1 MDRDLRVVLSARVFS
16 DQKCFGPGVSQLLK
30 RVDELHSLRAAAMS
44 LSLIVPASAVYCP
57 HDYYASTAVWY
68 TDDGPRLQTRHW
80 QMTIRCHNCGYADA
94 EKEHTFP
101 VRLELPEGCSVLVCR
116 NLRVIGSAP
125 VAV

>member
-1 MDRDLRVVLSARVFS
+1 MK
-16 DQKCFGPGVSQLLK
+16 KCSKTLLG
-30 RVDELHSLRAAAMS
+30 LALAAAMS

-80 QMTIRCHNCGYADA
+80 QMTIRCRNCGYADA
-94 EKEHTFP
+94 EK
-101 VRLELPEGCSVLVCR
+101 ELPEGCSVLVCR

>member
-1 MDRDLRVVLSARVFS
+1 MK
-16 DQKCFGPGVSQLLK
+16 KCSKTLLG
-30 RVDELHSLRAAAMS
+30 LALAAAMS

-68 TDDGPRLQTRHW
+68 TDD
-80 QMTIRCHNCGYADA
+80 

-116 NLRVIGSAP
+116 NLRVIGSVP
-125 VAV
+125 VAE

>member
-1 MDRDLRVVLSARVFS
+1 MK
-16 DQKCFGPGVSQLLK
+16 KCSKTLLG
-30 RVDELHSLRAAAMS
+30 LALAAAMS

-68 TDDGPRLQTRHW
+68 TDDGPRLQTP
-80 QMTIRCHNCGYADA
+80 IRCRNCGYADA

-116 NLRVIGSAP
+116 NLRVIGSVP
-125 VAV
+125 VAE

>member
-1 MDRDLRVVLSARVFS
+1 MK
-16 DQKCFGPGVSQLLK
+16 KCSKTLLG
-30 RVDELHSLRAAAMS
+30 LALAAAMS

-101 VRLELPEGCSVLVCR
+101 VRLELPEGCSGVPQSAGDR
-116 NLRVIGSAP
+116 LRPGGGMSRRSETKA
-125 VAV
+125 

>member
-1 MDRDLRVVLSARVFS
+1 MK
-16 DQKCFGPGVSQLLK
+16 KCSKTLLG
-30 RVDELHSLRAAAMS
+30 LALAAAMS

-125 VAV
+125 VAG

>member
-1 MDRDLRVVLSARVFS
+1 MK
-16 DQKCFGPGVSQLLK
+16 KCSKTLLG
-30 RVDELHSLRAAAMS
+30 LALAAAMS

-80 QMTIRCHNCGYADA
+80 QMTIRCHNCGYADT

-116 NLRVIGSAP
+116 NLRVIGSVP
-125 VAV
+125 VAE

>member
-1 MDRDLRVVLSARVFS
+1 MNPMHQLTRRPVKAA
-16 DQKCFGPGVSQLLK
+16 FGALL
-30 RVDELHSLRAAAMS
+30 LALAAAMS

-80 QMTIRCHNCGYADA
+80 QMTIRCRNCGYADA

>member
-1 MDRDLRVVLSARVFS
+1 MK
-16 DQKCFGPGVSQLLK
+16 KCSKTLLG
-30 RVDELHSLRAAAMS
+30 LALAAAMS

-94 EKEHTFP
+94 VPGPAGAAGGLFCSGVP
-101 VRLELPEGCSVLVCR
+101 QSAGDRLRPGGGMSRLYE
-116 NLRVIGSAP
+116 N
-125 VAV
+125 